1 MKLYSIPTGNL
12 KIDGGAMFG
21 IIPKVLWERMYPA
34 DEHNLVKLSM
44 RCLLVVDDDRKILFD
59 SGMGDKQGENFLRH
73 YYPDRKDTLIGS
85 LGEYG
90 FKPDDITDHVIT
102 HLHFDH
108 CGGSIKY
115 NENREDL
122 ITVFPNA
129 NYWISRLQWNLAQ
142 IPNRLEGASF
152 LKENIEPIEKSG
164 QLKLFNSEFNLTQN
178 ISIRIF
184 NGHTLGLV
192 IGIIKYENR
201 TIVNISDLIPMAG
214 NIPLTWI
221 SGYDTNPLN
230 SLTEKQQFLEESLKN
245 NYIYFFFHD
254 AERECCTLQET
265 PKGIRINN
273 VFTLKEFLSSD
284 C

>member
-12 KIDGGAMFG
+12 KVDGGAMFG
-21 IIPKVLWERMYPA
+21 IIPKVFWERMYPA

-59 SGMGDKQGENFLRH
+59 SGIGDKQGENFLRH

-85 LGEYG
+85 LAKYG

-184 NGHTLGLV
+184 NGHTLGLA

>member
-85 LGEYG
+85 LAKYG

-115 NENREDL
+115 NEKKEDL

-129 NYWISRLQWNLAQ
+129 NYWVSQLQWNLAQ

-184 NGHTLGLV
+184 NGHTLGLA

-265 PKGIRINN
+265 PKGIRIDK
-273 VFTLKEFLSSD
+273 VFTLEEFLSSE

>member
-1 MKLYSIPTGNL
+1 
-12 KIDGGAMFG
+12 
-21 IIPKVLWERMYPA
+21 MYPA

>member
-59 SGMGDKQGENFLRH
+59 SGIGDKQGENFLRH

-85 LGEYG
+85 LAKYG

-115 NENREDL
+115 NEKKEDL
-122 ITVFPNA
+122 VTVFPNA
-129 NYWISRLQWNLAQ
+129 NYWVSQLQWNLAQ
-142 IPNRLEGASF
+142 IPNRLEGTSF

-184 NGHTLGLV
+184 NGHTFGLA

-230 SLTEKQQFLEESLKN
+230 TLTEKQQFLEESLKN

>member
-12 KIDGGAMFG
+12 KVDGGAMFG
-21 IIPKVLWERMYPA
+21 IIPKVFWERMYPA

-59 SGMGDKQGENFLRH
+59 SGIGDKQGENFLRH

-85 LGEYG
+85 LAKYG

-115 NENREDL
+115 NEKKEDL
-122 ITVFPNA
+122 VTVFPNA
-129 NYWISRLQWNLAQ
+129 NYWVSQLQWNLAQ

-184 NGHTLGLV
+184 NGHTLGLA

-254 AERECCTLQET
+254 AERECCTFQET

>member
-85 LGEYG
+85 LAKYG

-115 NENREDL
+115 NEKKEDL
-122 ITVFPNA
+122 VTVFPNA
-129 NYWISRLQWNLAQ
+129 NYWVSQLQWNLAQ

-152 LKENIEPIEKSG
+152 LKENIEPMEKSG
-164 QLKLFNSEFNLTQN
+164 QLKLFDSEFDLTQN
-178 ISIRIF
+178 IRIRIF
-184 NGHTLGLV
+184 NGHTLGLA

-201 TIVNISDLIPMAG
+201 KIVNISDLIPMAG

-245 NYIYFFFHD
+245 NYVYFFFHD
-254 AERECCTLQET
+254 SERECCTLQET
-265 PKGIRINN
+265 PKGIRMSQVLRLEDI
-273 VFTLKEFLSSD
+273 TL
-284 C
+284 

>member
-34 DEHNLVKLSM
+34 NEHNLVKLSM

-59 SGMGDKQGENFLRH
+59 SGIGDKQGENFLRH

-85 LGEYG
+85 LAKYG

-115 NENREDL
+115 NEKKEDL
-122 ITVFPNA
+122 VTVFPNA
-129 NYWISRLQWNLAQ
+129 NYWVSQLQWNLAQ

-184 NGHTLGLV
+184 NGHTLGLA

-245 NYIYFFFHD
+245 NYVYFFFHD
-254 AERECCTLQET
+254 MERECCTLKET
-265 PKGIRINN
+265 PKGIRMNQ
-273 VFTLKEFLSSD
+273 VFHIGDLTI
-284 C
+284 

>member
-73 YYPDRKDTLIGS
+73 YYPDRKDSLIGS
-85 LGEYG
+85 LAKYG
-90 FKPDDITDHVIT
+90 FKPADITDHVIT

>member
-73 YYPDRKDTLIGS
+73 YYPDRKDTLNGS
-85 LGEYG
+85 LAKYG
-90 FKPDDITDHVIT
+90 FKPDDITDHLIT

-115 NENREDL
+115 NEKKEDL
-122 ITVFPNA
+122 VTVFPNA
-129 NYWISRLQWNLAQ
+129 NYWVSQLQWNLAQ

-164 QLKLFNSEFNLTQN
+164 QLKLFNSEFDLTQN
-178 ISIRIF
+178 IRIRIF
-184 NGHTLGLV
+184 NGHTLGLA

-245 NYIYFFFHD
+245 NYVYFFFHD

>member
-1 MKLYSIPTGNL
+1 MELYSIPTGNL

-21 IIPKVLWERMYPA
+21 IIPKVLWERMYPS
-34 DEHNLVKLSM
+34 DEYNRVNLSM
-44 RCLLVVDDDRKILFD
+44 RCLLVVDGDRKVLFD
-59 SGMGDKQGENFLRH
+59 SGIGDKQDKNFLRH
-73 YYPDRKDTLIGS
+73 YYLNGEDNLTSS
-85 LGEYG
+85 LARYG
-90 FKPDDITDHVIT
+90 FTPDEITDHVIT

-115 NENREDL
+115 SENRNEL

-129 NYWISRLQWNLAQ
+129 NYWISRLQWNLSQ

-164 QLKLFNSEFNLTQN
+164 QLKLFNSDFDLTQN
-178 ISIRIF
+178 IRIRIF
-184 NGHTLGLV
+184 NGHTLGLA
-192 IGIIKYENR
+192 IGIIKYDKK

-245 NYIYFFFHD
+245 NYVYFFFHD
-254 AERECCTLQET
+254 AERECCSLQNT
-265 PKGIRINN
+265 PKGIRMNK
-273 VFTLKEFLSSD
+273 VFTLEEFPGAW

>member
-85 LGEYG
+85 LEKYG

-115 NENREDL
+115 NEKKEDL
-122 ITVFPNA
+122 VTVFPNA
-129 NYWISRLQWNLAQ
+129 NYWVSQLQWNLAQ

-164 QLKLFNSEFNLTQN
+164 QLKLFNSEFDLTQN
-178 ISIRIF
+178 IRIRIF
-184 NGHTLGLV
+184 NGHTLGLA

-265 PKGIRINN
+265 PKGIRIDK
-273 VFTLKEFLSSD
+273 VFTLEEFLSSE

>member
-85 LGEYG
+85 LAKYG

-115 NENREDL
+115 NEKKEDL
-122 ITVFPNA
+122 VTVFPNA
-129 NYWISRLQWNLAQ
+129 NYWVSQLQWNLAQ

-152 LKENIEPIEKSG
+152 LKENIEPMEKSG
-164 QLKLFNSEFNLTQN
+164 QLKLFDSEFDLTQN
-178 ISIRIF
+178 IRIRIF
-184 NGHTLGLV
+184 NGHTLGLA

-201 TIVNISDLIPMAG
+201 KIVNISDLIPMAG

-245 NYIYFFFHD
+245 NYVYFFFQD
-254 AERECCTLQET
+254 SERECCTLQET
-265 PKGIRINN
+265 PKGIRMSQVLRLEDI
-273 VFTLKEFLSSD
+273 TL
-284 C
+284 

>member
-85 LGEYG
+85 LAKYG

-115 NENREDL
+115 DENREDL

-164 QLKLFNSEFNLTQN
+164 QLKLFISEFDLTQN
-178 ISIRIF
+178 IRIRIF
-184 NGHTLGLV
+184 NGHTLGLA
-192 IGIIKYENR
+192 IGIIKYENM

-230 SLTEKQQFLEESLKN
+230 SLTEKQQFLEESMKN

-265 PKGIRINN
+265 PKGIRINE
-273 VFTLKEFLSSD
+273 VFTLEEFLSSE

>member
-59 SGMGDKQGENFLRH
+59 SGMGDKQGENFLKH

-85 LGEYG
+85 LAKYG

-115 NENREDL
+115 NEKNEDL

-164 QLKLFNSEFNLTQN
+164 QLKLFISEFDLTQN
-178 ISIRIF
+178 IRIRIF
-184 NGHTLGLV
+184 NGHTLGLA
-192 IGIIKYENR
+192 IGIIKYENM

-273 VFTLKEFLSSD
+273 VFTLKEFLSSE